1 MGFIRTLKQ
10 KVDDVCINASIKAKA
25 LKADARGAI
34 SVQVIGGV
42 VIGVVVVVVIVNFLV
57 GGDGISKLLS
67 GIFESGNEKLKD
79 AMGKS

>member
-25 LKADARGAI
+25 LKANTRGAI

-57 GGDGISKLLS
+57 GDGGISKLLD
-67 GIFESGNEKLKD
+67 GIFQTGNDKLKE